1 LILSQFSYVSNIIEI
16 KKERKNYIR
25 IMRYKLKRKIIA
37 FLLYMDKKQKGNII
51 KVIDI
56 TRQYFFS

>member
-1 LILSQFSYVSNIIEI
+1 
-16 KKERKNYIR
+16 
-25 IMRYKLKRKIIA
+25 MRYKTKRKLIA